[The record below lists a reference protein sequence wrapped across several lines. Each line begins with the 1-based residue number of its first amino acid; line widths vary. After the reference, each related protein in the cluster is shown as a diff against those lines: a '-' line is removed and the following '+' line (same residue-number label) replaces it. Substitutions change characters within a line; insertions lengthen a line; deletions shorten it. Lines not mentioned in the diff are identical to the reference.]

1 MTRLRPCCAP
11 ATATE
16 RQERIGT
23 NMLKM
28 PPRSPEAYPVPCWGP
43 QPEEGNPAKRRRL
56 QDPACLGSLAQPD
69 LEASA
74 RPASKQLTS
83 TVVIP
88 TGCAM
93 QLHVEGVD
101 LLLEPE
107 PTSVRRV
114 SLPGHTIILVPEG
127 LQASSQPGQTV
138 FWPAGTQDAAV
149 PDMLQDHHV
158 FALHQGFDGAERY
171 APCSIWSLKSST
183 RWPLPSSQLQPLP
196 PSPPS
201 PPPSHQEQ
209 TSENRQKPPRP
220 PCTAKRRLF

>member
-1 MTRLRPCCAP
+1 
-11 ATATE
+11 
-16 RQERIGT
+16 
-23 NMLKM
+23 MLKM
-28 PPRSPEAYPVPCWGP
+28 PPQSPKAYPMPCWGP
-43 QPEEGNPAKRRRL
+43 QPEEPNPANHRRL
-56 QDPACLGSLAQPD
+56 QEPACLGSLAQLD

-74 RPASKQLTS
+74 RPARKELTS

-93 QLHVEGVD
+93 KLNLEGID

-107 PTSVRRV
+107 PNSVRRV

-127 LQASSQPGQTV
+127 LQASSQPGQPV
-138 FWPAGTQDAAV
+138 NWPAGMQEAAV

-158 FALHQGFDGAERY
+158 FALHQGFNSAERY

-196 PSPPS
+196 PSPP
-201 PPPSHQEQ
+201 PSHQEQ
-209 TSENRQKPPRP
+209 TSESRQKPPRP
-220 PCTAKRRLF
+220 LCRAKRRLF